1 MRGDLQV
8 ITNAQVS
15 RPVRIA
21 ASATRFEAGEPLHS
35 VATSS
40 SGAANVNTYVL
51 AAADTPVIGTH
62 RFGGV
67 AQEGAE
73 PKNSTGTI
81 VAHTTHVAQPV
92 PNIGR
97 IRGSAET
104 AASVDTAAE
113 LLALIGD
120 YTLINYD
127 ATGATDG
134 GELYTIKEAASADSS
149 GLEIVEGN
157 TSKGL
162 LEVVV
167 DARAYRHD
175 VS

>member
-21 ASATRFEAGEPLHS
+21 ASATRFEVGEPLHS
-35 VATSS
+35 LAASTSGVAD
-40 SGAANVNTYVL
+40 VNTYVL

-73 PKNSTGTI
+73 PKNSTDT
-81 VAHTTHVAQPV
+81 VTAHTTHVAQPV

-97 IRGSAET
+97 IRGKAET
-104 AASVDTAAE
+104 VASIDTASE
-113 LLALIGD
+113 LLGVIGD
-120 YTLINYD
+120 YTLIDYNS
-127 ATGATDG
+127 TGGTDG
-134 GELYTIKEAASADSS
+134 GELYTIKDAAADTS

-157 TSKGL
+157 VAKGL

-167 DARAYRHD
+167 DNNAYRHD
-175 VS
+175 FAT